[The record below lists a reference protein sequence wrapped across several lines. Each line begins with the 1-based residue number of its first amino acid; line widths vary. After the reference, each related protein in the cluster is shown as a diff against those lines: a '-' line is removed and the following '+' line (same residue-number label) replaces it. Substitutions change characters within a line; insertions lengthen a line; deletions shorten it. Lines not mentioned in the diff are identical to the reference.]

1 MSDLHFSQT
10 CPGPCLYVPTPSLG
24 ASAKRRILAMSA
36 TSSDSFKAPPGPQL
50 PRSGARSGCRRSVR
64 HPGRRG
70 SRFMPR
76 RSLVRLCFFLHRR
89 SKGHSNIW
97 AYYVEHLSNSTVLG
111 LPGIRKA
118 SASSA
123 DISFQPWDRP
133 NGQWRSRCSKH
144 VQTTEKLKKQQNTV
158 FFLNTKGAVFF
169 TENGLRETSVGTAP
183 EWNGATGLA
192 SSGQSIARSAWL
204 ISRTG
209 DF

>member
-158 FFLNTKGAVFF
+158 FF
-169 TENGLRETSVGTAP
+169 
-183 EWNGATGLA
+183 
-192 SSGQSIARSAWL
+192 
-204 ISRTG
+204 
-209 DF
+209 